1 MRLIYHDIY
10 HNEVIFFWFMK
21 LFQGVVG
28 HLNQLIETR
37 INIHVIKYMPRYLFA
52 KSDKNCDFLKLFL
65 DKENP

>member
-1 MRLIYHDIY
+1 MRLMYHDIY

-37 INIHVIKYMPRYLFA
+37 IYIHVIQYMPRYLFV
-52 KSDKNCDFLKLFL
+52 KSDKKGIFFLLFL

>member
-1 MRLIYHDIY
+1 
-10 HNEVIFFWFMK
+10 MK

-37 INIHVIKYMPRYLFA
+37 IYIHVIQYMPRYLFV
-52 KSDKNCDFLKLFL
+52 KSDKKGIFFLLFL